1 MSATA
6 ILRSSLTTSLTRYS
20 RSWGLW
26 LLLLVAPVGAR
37 YMIPREDGSGV
48 VIAIGEQLPVMT
60 SAFLGVSLGIIVTTL
75 LMPVGWMYLRSN
87 TNRRQPWQVEEVT
100 AGSRI
105 AIALGRFAADG
116 AVLWAML
123 AALTVAGWIL
133 GWVIQPAGGLNLYQI
148 TLGLW
153 LVAAP
158 ALLGL
163 AALRILFDALPF
175 TRGGFGDFLY
185 FVTWMGSLISPIAM
199 QGAEP
204 SLAANMHD
212 FAGFIRPLQ
221 FGAPGQTNN
230 FQIGGV
236 DHILPGRVD
245 LDVMAGLFS
254 PGYIG
259 SRLAWCLIA
268 VGVAALAGLVYRP
281 HRATGRQVVPG
292 RIARLSRLGPPPAA
306 VPGAPAARLAGV
318 PLAGLLV
325 AELRLIAAGRL
336 FKLLAIGV
344 ALYTLGADFRH
355 QGSPAGLLLL
365 IFAMTAQAG
374 RSEARGLVALTGTM
388 ALSPWARRAAFVAA
402 GTIWGLALALP
413 AVLHTPVREVLY
425 YGAGGGLVIAV
436 VASALALVSRSAF
449 AARLLLLVVWYG
461 YLSS

>member
-6 ILRSSLTTSLTRYS
+6 IMQSSLTTSLLRYS

-37 YMIPREDGSGV
+37 YMIPRPDGSGM
-48 VIAIGEQLPVMT
+48 VIAIGRQLPVMT
-60 SAFLGVSLGIIVTTL
+60 SPFLGITLGIVVSTL
-75 LMPVGWMYLRSN
+75 LLPIGWMYLRSN

-100 AGSRI
+100 AASRV
-105 AIALGRFAADG
+105 AIALGRFGADV
-116 AVLWAML
+116 AVLWGML

-133 GWVIQPAGGLNLYQI
+133 GWVIQPVGGLNIFEI

-153 LVAAP
+153 LIAAP
-158 ALLGL
+158 ALAGL
-163 AALRILFDALPF
+163 AGLRILFDALPF

-185 FVTWMGSLISPIAM
+185 FVSWMASLISPVAS
-199 QGAEP
+199 QGREP
-204 SLAANMHD
+204 GFAANMYD
-212 FAGFIRPLQ
+212 FAGFVRPLQ
-221 FGAPGQTNN
+221 YGAPGGTND
-230 FQIGGV
+230 FAIGGIN
-236 DHILPGRVD
+236 DLLPTRVD

-259 SRLAWCLIA
+259 SRLAWMVIA
-268 VGVAALAGLVYRP
+268 VGVAALAGLLYQP

-292 RIARLSRLGPPPAA
+292 RIARLSALGPPPAV
-306 VPGAPAARLAGV
+306 VPGAPPAGFAKL
-318 PLAGLLV
+318 PIWGLLV

-344 ALYTLGADFRH
+344 AIYTFGADFRH

-374 RSEARGLVALTGTM
+374 RMEAKGLLALTGTT
-388 ALSPWARRAAFVAA
+388 ATSPWVRRGMFVMA
-402 GTIWGLALALP
+402 GTLWGLALALP
-413 AVLHTPVREVLY
+413 AVLHTPPLQLLY
-425 YGAGGGLVIAV
+425 FGAGGGAVIAV
-436 VASALALVSRSAF
+436 VSAALALVSRSAF
-449 AARLLLLVVWYG
+449 AARLLLLLVWYG